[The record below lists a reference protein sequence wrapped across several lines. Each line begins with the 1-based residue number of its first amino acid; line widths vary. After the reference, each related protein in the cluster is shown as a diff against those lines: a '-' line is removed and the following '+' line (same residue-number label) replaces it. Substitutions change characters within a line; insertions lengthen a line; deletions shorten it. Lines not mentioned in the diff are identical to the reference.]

1 MPHLQQFA
9 RIKEQLEL
17 SDARHGSPVERR
29 DAVPAGGAAER
40 QMDDAGAPSPRRP
53 PPRAWHSDLLLLV
66 RQLRRGCKG
75 GWGGWMSTRCRNWK
89 ASR

>member
-17 SDARHGSPVERR
+17 SDARHGSPVGRR
-29 DAVPAGGAAER
+29 DAVPAGGAAVR
-40 QMDDAGAPSPRRP
+40 QMDDAGAPSPHRP
-53 PPRAWHSDLLLLV
+53 PPRALAWHLNLLLLV

-75 GWGGWMSTRCRNWK
+75 GWGG
-89 ASR
+89 